1 MTPRE
6 ASAAAAV
13 ESNTGCTPTELL
25 IGVVA
30 RLLDGCRSVAVGES
44 SPIPGA
50 AAFLASRLSNGAL
63 RVCALGSKTHNYFVN
78 GSVELFDLA
87 AQGRIDAFFL
97 GGGQIDGQGNI
108 NLVGAGSYPRT
119 DVRWPGSFG
128 SSYLYFLIPRVILF
142 REEHTRRVM
151 VPKVDFISAPGVSA
165 ANVHRPG
172 GPYALLTQLGLFM
185 FDKPRQRFR
194 LRSVHPGH
202 TLEEIRDQTGFEFDV
217 ADNIA
222 TTPSPPAQW
231 IELIRGPIKREIA
244 EIYPRFAAGLG
255 T

>member
-1 MTPRE
+1 M
-6 ASAAAAV
+6 SAVPQEQVAAFSSA
-13 ESNTGCTPTELL
+13 ELL

-30 RLLDGCRSVAVGES
+30 RLLAGCRHVAVGES

-50 AAFLASRLSNGAL
+50 GAFLASHRSNGAL
-63 RVCALGSKTHNYFVN
+63 RVSALGSRTHNMMVN

-108 NLVGAGSYPRT
+108 NLVGTGQYPAT

-128 SSYLYFLIPRVILF
+128 SSYLYFLVPRVILF

-165 ANVHRPG
+165 PNVYRVG
-172 GPYALLTQLGLFM
+172 GPYALLTGLGLFM
-185 FDKPRQRFR
+185 FDKARQRFR
-194 LRSVHPGH
+194 LESVHPGH
-202 TLEEIRDQTGFEFDV
+202 TLEEIQDETGFEFDRAPQV
-217 ADNIA
+217 
-222 TTPSPPAQW
+222 THTPGPDA
-231 IELIRGPIKREIA
+231 ETLALIRNEIRREIA
-244 EIYPRFAAGLG
+244 EIYPRFAAAMGG
-255 T
+255 